1 MLLTVTDSRDTFDIH
16 LRWGDMDALAHINN
30 VQIAR
35 LFEQARVEAF
45 NRWFGAARKGIHLL
59 VARQEIEYR
68 AILHYSAEPVRIVCS
83 ISAIGR
89 ASFEFGYQL
98 LDPKG
103 TVCAIAETTV
113 VTMNRDGSTAAI
125 SDEVRA
131 ILEEHR
137 DEPAAFRRR
146 SGTTG

>member
-1 MLLTVTDSRDTFDIH
+1 VSDSPDVFEVH

-35 LFEQARVEAF
+35 LFEQSRVEAF
-45 NRWFGAARKGIHLL
+45 NRWFGDGRKGIHLL

-68 AILHYSAEPVRIVCS
+68 AILHYTVEPVRIICS

-89 ASFEFGYQL
+89 ASFEFGYEL
-98 LDPKG
+98 VDPKG

-113 VTMNRDGSTAAI
+113 VTMDRDGKPTPI
-125 SDEVRA
+125 PDTVRT
-131 ILEEHR
+131 ILEKHQGP
-137 DEPAAFRRR
+137 PAAFRRR
-146 SGTTG
+146 SGNPE